1 MYEPEFGQALYDEVY
16 HSIVSLMKLTDE
28 DATDANIEIC
38 NSIVKYIRARLVP
51 LSHKNLVKYV
61 HANYNPDM
69 KSRSL

>member
-1 MYEPEFGQALYDEVY
+1 
-16 HSIVSLMKLTDE
+16 MKLTDE